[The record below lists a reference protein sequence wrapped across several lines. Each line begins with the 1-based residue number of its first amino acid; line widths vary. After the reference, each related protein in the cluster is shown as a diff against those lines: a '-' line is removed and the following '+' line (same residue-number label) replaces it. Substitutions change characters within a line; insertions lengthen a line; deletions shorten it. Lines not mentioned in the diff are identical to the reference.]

1 MAFTHSVGTNYCDNA
16 GTVINLT
23 ETLTGQTA
31 AINIDAVIPTEQ
43 TQEFDA
49 AISVAK
55 VQSLMICSDQP
66 GMVQTNDP
74 NTPQDTINLRANVP
88 VIWTINSFWPCV
100 FRVDVSKLFL
110 TNTGPAAANTKIRL
124 LSN

>member
-55 VQSLMICSDQP
+55 VQSLMICSDQRAWCKPTTRTPAGHDQSAGNRP
-66 GMVQTNDP
+66 G
-74 NTPQDTINLRANVP
+74 
-88 VIWTINSFWPCV
+88 
-100 FRVDVSKLFL
+100 RVDEQ
-110 TNTGPAAANTKIRL
+110 
-124 LSN
+124 